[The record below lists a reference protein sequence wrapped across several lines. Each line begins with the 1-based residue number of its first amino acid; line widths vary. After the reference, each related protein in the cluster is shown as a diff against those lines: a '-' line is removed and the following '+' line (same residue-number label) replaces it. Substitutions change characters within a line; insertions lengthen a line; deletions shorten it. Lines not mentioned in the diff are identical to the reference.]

1 MNIFEYDV
9 ACALCDSIDKFCPR
23 GPLSSLIHV
32 HVIVALRA
40 RGANPACNP
49 AGSFYVTLSTI
60 SSSLMSELT
69 IILRTM
75 GLTSYNKSRMISEL
89 LLFIILAPIGYG
101 TFAIAKI
108 GALGWITV

>member
-9 ACALCDSIDKFCPR
+9 ACALCASIDKFRPR

-49 AGSFYVTLSTI
+49 AGS
-60 SSSLMSELT
+60 
-69 IILRTM
+69 LR
-75 GLTSYNKSRMISEL
+75 N
-89 LLFIILAPIGYG
+89 FINDLIFINNE
-101 TFAIAKI
+101 
-108 GALGWITV
+108 